1 MTQPGVVPRPVHVE
15 LGTEAP
21 FVVGESATVVVDP
34 RPDLIAHGVL
44 AADLLGRVTDQAIEV
59 RYTDDSRG
67 ARDVIRLRL
76 AAPDETDLLPGDE
89 AYTIV
94 ATPSR
99 IEAVA
104 RTSAGLTR
112 AVVTLRQLL
121 EQGSDGVWRVP
132 TVVVR
137 DAPRFTWR
145 GLSVDVARHFL
156 SVDDLKV
163 VVGLMAHYKLNVLH
177 LHLTDDQGWR
187 LHVPSRPHL
196 ARKSSGT
203 AVGGDRGGCYTP
215 TDFADL
221 VQYADARG
229 ITVVPEIDVPG
240 HVNAATHAY
249 GELTPDG
256 VPTDE
261 YTGIEVG
268 FSRLYAD
275 LPATGEFLR
284 AVFADVAAMTPGPY
298 VHIGGDE
305 VLTMEPDEYAT
316 LVGEAAAAVRAAGK
330 KVVGWQEIASAPLE
344 PGTVVQYWDTRVD
357 PEPFVA
363 AARAGASILMS
374 PASKVYLDMKYDER
388 TALGLEWAG
397 HVEVRDA
404 YEWEPTTLVEGL
416 PAESVVGVEAAV
428 WTETIRDL
436 DGLTTML
443 LPRLAAV
450 AEVAWTAPE
459 RRDWED
465 FRTRVAEHG
474 PFWDRLGVRWYASG
488 QVAWPS
494 RTRGTRTA

>member
-1 MTQPGVVPRPVHVE
+1 MTQPGVVPRPVRLE
-15 LGTEAP
+15 TRAEEP
-21 FVVGESATVVVDP
+21 FAVGESATVVVDP

-59 RYTDDSRG
+59 RYTEDSRG

-76 AAPDETDLLPGDE
+76 AGPDEADLLPGPE
-89 AYTIV
+89 AYRLDV
-94 ATPSR
+94 TPSR

-132 TVVVR
+132 AVR
-137 DAPRFTWR
+137 VHDAPRFAWR

-156 SVDDLKV
+156 SVDVLKV

-203 AVGGDRGGCYTP
+203 AVGGDPGGCYTP

-249 GELTPDG
+249 GELNPDG

-268 FSRLYAD
+268 FSRLHAD

-284 AVFADVAAMTPGPY
+284 AVFADVAAMTPGEY

-305 VLTMEPDEYAT
+305 VLTMEREEYAT
-316 LVGEAAAAVRAAGK
+316 LVGQASAAVRAAGK
-330 KVVGWQEIASAPLE
+330 KVVGWQEIAATPLE

-374 PASKVYLDMKYDER
+374 PAPKVYLDMKYDES
-388 TALGLEWAG
+388 TELGLDWAG
-397 HVEVRDA
+397 HVEVRDS
-404 YEWEPTTLVEGL
+404 YEWEPTTLVDGL
-416 PAESVVGVEAAV
+416 PPEAVVGVEAAV

-436 DGLTTML
+436 DGLMTML

-450 AEVAWTAPE
+450 AEVAWTPPE
-459 RRDWED
+459 RRDWDE
-465 FRTRVAEHG
+465 FRTRLAPHG
-474 PFWDRLGVRWYASG
+474 AFWDRLGVRWYASPQIEWTG
-488 QVAWPS
+488 RGRTS
-494 RTRGTRTA
+494 RTP